1 GLPGGIVRY
10 GAEASSQFLSAI
22 LMVAPYARIEVQV
35 LLDGPQTSWPYVS
48 MTMQLMDHF
57 GVTPE
62 LIRDPKTS
70 RPAKIIVPQGK
81 YRPTTY
87 AIEPDASNA
96 SYFLAAA
103 ALHPGSKVTI
113 EGLGKRSLQ
122 GDVAF
127 ADVLHRMGADL
138 VFGKDFITIKGSGRL
153 EGIDVDL
160 SPMPD

>member
-1 GLPGGIVRY
+1 
-10 GAEASSQFLSAI
+10 
-22 LMVAPYARIEVQV
+22 APYARIEVQV
-35 LLDGPQTSWPYVS
+35 YLDGPQTSWPYVA

-57 GVTPE
+57 GVTIE
-62 LIRDPKTS
+62 LIRDPKTA
-70 RPAKIIVPQGK
+70 RPTKIIVPQGK

-103 ALHPGSKVTI
+103 ALHPGSQITI
-113 EGLGKRSLQ
+113 EGLGKASLQ

-138 VFGKDFITIKGSGRL
+138 VFGRDFITITGTDHL
-153 EGIDVDL
+153 EGIDVD
-160 SPMPD
+160 